1 MNTAPIHGSDPH
13 DPHWLLGLAQ
23 MRAQQILRLLQL
35 YDDGEAGTDS
45 VLEAIREQA
54 QAILDQTDPTPTEDD
69 AA

>member
-13 DPHWLLGLAQ
+13 WLLGLAQ
-23 MRAQQILRLLQL
+23 VRAQQIIRWLNL
-35 YDDGEAGTDS
+35 YEDGELGADS
-45 VLEAIREQA
+45 MAEAIREEA